1 MTGHCA
7 FPDGRDA
14 ATVSVEPQEISRER
28 RGIVMSGHSKWA
40 TIKHKKAATDAK
52 RGRVFTRLIREIT
65 IASRIGGGDPN
76 SNPRLRTAILAAKN
90 ENMPN
95 DNIERAVL
103 RGTGQLEG
111 EQFEEVTFEGYG
123 PGGVGILIQVV
134 TTNRN
139 RAVGEMRHL
148 MGKNGGNLAEAGAVG
163 WMFNRKGEISIP
175 KEAASEDKLLDL
187 VLEAGAEDLKDDG
200 SAWYVVTPPEALE
213 VVKEGLSKAG
223 ITPASA
229 EIAMVPQNYVKLTGA
244 QAQQMLRLV
253 EALEEHDD
261 VQHVY
266 ANFDIDES
274 EIQAAVGAN

>member
-1 MTGHCA
+1 
-7 FPDGRDA
+7 
-14 ATVSVEPQEISRER
+14 
-28 RGIVMSGHSKWA
+28 MSGHSKWA

-52 RGRVFTRLIREIT
+52 RGRVFTRLIREIS
-65 IASRIGGGDPN
+65 IAARIGGGDATT
-76 SNPRLRTAILAAKN
+76 NPRLRTAILAAKI
-90 ENMPN
+90 ENMPG

-111 EQFEEVTFEGYG
+111 EQYEEATFEGYG

-139 RAVGEMRHL
+139 RV
-148 MGKNGGNLAEAGAVG
+148 V
-163 WMFNRKGEISIP
+163 KGEITVA
-175 KEAASEDKLLDL
+175 KEAATEDKLMD
-187 VLEAGAEDLKDDG
+187 VTLEAGAEDMKDDG
-200 SAWYVVTPPEALE
+200 SQWYIVTPPEALE
-213 VVKEGLSKAG
+213 AVKEALTKAG

-229 EIAMVPQNYVKLTGA
+229 EMSMVPQNYIKLTGA
-244 QAQQMLRLV
+244 EATQMVRLV

-274 EIQAAVGAN
+274 EIQAAVGAK